1 MNNEQINKEILKKDI
16 QSFSDDLFNFFEWFY
31 KFYDVNNVEQTNR
44 FNQLENLMNF
54 FEDDIKTELQEVI
67 Q

>member
-1 MNNEQINKEILKKDI
+1 MNNEQINKEILKKDV
-16 QSFSDDLFNFFEWFY
+16 QRFSDDLFNFFEWFY
-31 KFYDVNNVEQTNR
+31 NFYDVNNVEQTKR

-67 Q
+67 

>member
-1 MNNEQINKEILKKDI
+1 MNNEQINKEILKKDV
-16 QSFSDDLFNFFEWFY
+16 QRFSDDLFNFFEWFY
-31 KFYDVNNVEQTNR
+31 KFYDVNNVEQTQR

-67 Q
+67 

>member
-31 KFYDVNNVEQTNR
+31 KFYDVNNVEQTQR

>member
-16 QSFSDDLFNFFEWFY
+16 QRFSDDLFNFFEWFY
-31 KFYDVNNVEQTNR
+31 KFYDVNNVEQAQR

-67 Q
+67 